1 MPQSRPHSQVA
12 LLKALS
18 HELDTDKLH
27 RKFLQMLLSL
37 QHVERGSI
45 WVKVDNTYKCIDAL
59 GGECDAVL
67 NMTLPADKPSIAGWV
82 IENGT
87 MTVARVGQDER
98 HFKEIEESLDVKSS
112 LILCFPL
119 LLKDGSV
126 YGAVELIDTSSQGD
140 VINLD
145 PDYLALLQDLVD
157 ICSNVLG
164 NSLQFSATLLQNRQL
179 QETLQSFVSGSLVH
193 GQSALFQD
201 AWTLA
206 MRYARTDYPV
216 LIQGESGS
224 GKELFAR
231 EICKN
236 SARNAKPFQVLNCSA
251 IPPGMLEIELFGYA
265 KGAFTG
271 AHADRPGLFE
281 SANGGTLL
289 LDEIAEM
296 EPAFQTK
303 LLRVLQDCEI
313 KPIGGPARRVDVRLI
328 ASTNTNLE
336 ERVRKGLFR
345 EDLFYRLNV
354 LPLRVPPL
362 RERPEDIPDL
372 IAYFVRREA
381 NAMNIA
387 PPTVS
392 RAAMDALCANDW
404 PGNVRELES
413 CVKERM
419 TLGAGKAITLH
430 DVPKPRPRPRVQPE
444 PAAAPPQQQV
454 APTGAHLLDMAD
466 KDWEEVEKGYAL
478 YLLDACNWNISR
490 AAAKAGLIRSTFDT
504 RLKRL
509 GIRKKKRATA

>member
-1 MPQSRPHSQVA
+1 MSQSQVD

-18 HELDTDKLH
+18 HELDPDKLH
-27 RKFLQMLLSL
+27 QKFLSMLLSL

-45 WVKVDNTYKCIDAL
+45 WVKVDNAYKCIEAL

-67 NMTLPADKPSIAGWV
+67 NMTLPDDKPSIAGWV

-87 MTVARVGQDER
+87 MTVAHAGQDER
-98 HFKEIEESLDVKSS
+98 HFKEVEDKLDVKSS

-126 YGAVELIDTSSQGD
+126 YGAVELIDTSTQGD
-140 VINLD
+140 VINLA
-145 PDYLALLQDLVD
+145 PDYLSLLQDLVD

-164 NSLQFSATLLQNRQL
+164 NSLQFSAATLQNRQL

-231 EICKN
+231 EIFKH

-251 IPPGMLEIELFGYA
+251 IPQGMLEIELFGYA

-271 AHADRPGLFE
+271 AHFDKPGLFE

-328 ASTNTNLE
+328 ASTNTHLE
-336 ERVRKGLFR
+336 EQVQKGLFR

-372 IAYFVRREA
+372 VAYFVRREA
-381 NAMNIA
+381 NAMKIA

-392 RAAMDALCANDW
+392 HAAMGALCANQW

-413 CVKERM
+413 CIKEIM
-419 TLGAGKAITLH
+419 TLRTGKAITLH
-430 DVPKPRPRPRVQPE
+430 DVPA
-444 PAAAPPQQQV
+444 PAARASMKPDKDVSPPLPASDAAVQAPGPN
-454 APTGAHLLDMAD
+454 LLDMAE

-478 YLLDACNWNISR
+478 YLLESCHWNISR
-490 AAAKAGLIRSTFDT
+490 AAEKAGLIRSTFDT

-509 GIRKKKRATA
+509 DIRKQKRTTA